1 MTIHVFITEDDE
13 LYRTAIEM
21 AIRAEPDME
30 LVGTAVNGFDAIEKL
45 EHSSVKPDVLLMDI
59 KMPIMGGIDGI
70 KWIKRRHPGV
80 IILILTTFDDDHYIV
95 EGLAHGADG
104 YLLKR
109 DDFRVV
115 IDTIRSAVKGEYILP
130 VEVAAKLTRF
140 MYQKGRSTH

>member
-1 MTIHVFITEDDE
+1 MTIHVFITEDDD
-13 LYRTAIEM
+13 LYRSAIEM

-30 LVGTAVNGFDAIEKL
+30 LVGTARNGFEAVEKL
-45 EHSSVKPDVLLMDI
+45 EHNSVKPDVILMDI
-59 KMPIMGGIDGI
+59 KMPIMSGIDGI

-80 IILILTTFDDDHYIV
+80 IILILTTFNDDQYIV

-109 DDFRVV
+109 DDFREVL
-115 IDTIRSAVKGEYILP
+115 DSIRSAMKGEYILP

-140 MYQKGRSTH
+140 MHQKGRSTH